1 MFDMQSKCWSKKDP
15 SKKKKTTTLF
25 VMIHGEMDMFDW
37 ELEDV
42 RSVWGMSEEDHLP
55 LLDNIVYCIYISPL
69 MLSVKSHI
77 HV

>member
-1 MFDMQSKCWSKKDP
+1 MLVKERPF
-15 SKKKKTTTLF
+15 KKKKKRALF

-77 HV
+77 RV

>member
-1 MFDMQSKCWSKKDP
+1 
-15 SKKKKTTTLF
+15 
-25 VMIHGEMDMFDW
+25 MIHGEMDMFDW

-77 HV
+77 RV

>member
-1 MFDMQSKCWSKKDP
+1 MLVKERPF
-15 SKKKKTTTLF
+15 KKKNNPTLF

-55 LLDNIVYCIYISPL
+55 LLDNIVYCICISPL